1 MKIVYHFLVKVVL
14 LIVAETG
21 STRITCELKHLQN
34 WPTNK
39 HNYWIECL
47 LMWITCTVI
56 PFF

>member
-34 WPTNK
+34 
-39 HNYWIECL
+39 
-47 LMWITCTVI
+47 
-56 PFF
+56 